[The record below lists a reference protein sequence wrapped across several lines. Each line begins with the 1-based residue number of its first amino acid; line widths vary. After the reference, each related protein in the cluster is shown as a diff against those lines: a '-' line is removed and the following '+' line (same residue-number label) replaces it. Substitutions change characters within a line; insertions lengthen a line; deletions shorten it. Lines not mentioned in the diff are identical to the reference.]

1 MVEVIDDAVEAEVD
15 GTDPNLKIDV
25 AVKKS
30 ADAEIEKFLFPSEF
44 AIPKAVVVAL
54 ILLLATL
61 LAEALDHE
69 F

>member
-30 ADAEIEKFLFPSEF
+30 ADAEIEKFYSRQSLPFQ
-44 AIPKAVVVAL
+44 KRW
-54 ILLLATL
+54 
-61 LAEALDHE
+61 
-69 F
+69 